1 MQSLTGFFGRHGRL
15 LIGVD
20 ISDTQVRVVSLSK
33 QAGRYRVEGY
43 CIGELA
49 DGAVEDGVIGD
60 VDTVAL
66 CLERLVER
74 MGLRTHGAALAIKSG
89 AAFTKHVMLDS
100 TLARREIEEL
110 MLVEAE
116 SSLPYA
122 LDEVYLDYAI
132 ADGVIAGAARRP
144 QKMLLVACKHDV
156 LDLRVRVAE
165 QARLQVEAV
174 DLESFAL
181 QRVLSRHSN
190 LESGGYSG
198 QQKAEQTG
206 LVALILLESKLSSVH
221 FFRKGEHKLS
231 RDWRRKKAGS
241 ASAFGSVS
249 ADVDACGLDDF
260 DACISGETRGKPS
273 EAGTERCK
281 AIANEIATQVC
292 LAIGQLPNDAVA
304 SAISQA
310 ILGGADAQEVG
321 LAEMIAESLLCQV
334 GLANPFLDMTLAEG
348 LDPFVID
355 QDAPLLMV
363 ACGLALRQPR

>member
-1 MQSLTGFFGRHGRL
+1 MQSLNGFFGRHRRL

-156 LDLRVRVAE
+156 LDPRVRVAE
-165 QARLQVEAV
+165 QARLRVEAV

-181 QRVLSRHSN
+181 QRVLLRHSN
-190 LESGGYSG
+190 LE
-198 QQKAEQTG
+198 
-206 LVALILLESKLSSVH
+206 
-221 FFRKGEHKLS
+221 
-231 RDWRRKKAGS
+231 
-241 ASAFGSVS
+241 
-249 ADVDACGLDDF
+249 
-260 DACISGETRGKPS
+260 
-273 EAGTERCK
+273 
-281 AIANEIATQVC
+281 
-292 LAIGQLPNDAVA
+292 
-304 SAISQA
+304 
-310 ILGGADAQEVG
+310 
-321 LAEMIAESLLCQV
+321 
-334 GLANPFLDMTLAEG
+334 
-348 LDPFVID
+348 
-355 QDAPLLMV
+355 
-363 ACGLALRQPR
+363 

>member
-1 MQSLTGFFGRHGRL
+1 MQSLTGFFGRHRRL

-144 QKMLLVACKHDV
+144 QNQVCVFLISRKRGG
-156 LDLRVRVAE
+156 LRVVRP
-165 QARLQVEAV
+165 QSLKRQYYRSRLP
-174 DLESFAL
+174 LKL
-181 QRVLSRHSN
+181 LRTGVL
-190 LESGGYSG
+190 
-198 QQKAEQTG
+198 
-206 LVALILLESKLSSVH
+206 I
-221 FFRKGEHKLS
+221 
-231 RDWRRKKAGS
+231 
-241 ASAFGSVS
+241 
-249 ADVDACGLDDF
+249 
-260 DACISGETRGKPS
+260 CISIFDKIRSRLERG
-273 EAGTERCK
+273 R
-281 AIANEIATQVC
+281 
-292 LAIGQLPNDAVA
+292 LPP
-304 SAISQA
+304 
-310 ILGGADAQEVG
+310 L
-321 LAEMIAESLLCQV
+321 
-334 GLANPFLDMTLAEG
+334 TL
-348 LDPFVID
+348 I
-355 QDAPLLMV
+355 
-363 ACGLALRQPR
+363 R

>member
-1 MQSLTGFFGRHGRL
+1 
-15 LIGVD
+15 VD

-156 LDLRVRVAE
+156 LDPRVRVAE

-231 RDWRRKKAGS
+231 WDWRRKKSGFRLCFRIG
-241 ASAFGSVS
+241 FG
-249 ADVDACGLDDF
+249 
-260 DACISGETRGKPS
+260 RR
-273 EAGTERCK
+273 RC
-281 AIANEIATQVC
+281 
-292 LAIGQLPNDAVA
+292 LWFRRFRRLY
-304 SAISQA
+304 
-310 ILGGADAQEVG
+310 
-321 LAEMIAESLLCQV
+321 
-334 GLANPFLDMTLAEG
+334 
-348 LDPFVID
+348 
-355 QDAPLLMV
+355 
-363 ACGLALRQPR
+363 

>member
-1 MQSLTGFFGRHGRL
+1 MQSLTGFFGRHRRL

-132 ADGVIAGAARRP
+132 ADGVEETA
-144 QKMLLVACKHDV
+144 M
-156 LDLRVRVAE
+156 
-165 QARLQVEAV
+165 
-174 DLESFAL
+174 S
-181 QRVLSRHSN
+181 
-190 LESGGYSG
+190 
-198 QQKAEQTG
+198 
-206 LVALILLESKLSSVH
+206 ESK
-221 FFRKGEHKLS
+221 
-231 RDWRRKKAGS
+231 
-241 ASAFGSVS
+241 
-249 ADVDACGLDDF
+249 
-260 DACISGETRGKPS
+260 T
-273 EAGTERCK
+273 
-281 AIANEIATQVC
+281 
-292 LAIGQLPNDAVA
+292 
-304 SAISQA
+304 
-310 ILGGADAQEVG
+310 
-321 LAEMIAESLLCQV
+321 
-334 GLANPFLDMTLAEG
+334 PFLGDIPYLGRLFKRTKRSSRRTE
-348 LDPFVID
+348 
-355 QDAPLLMV
+355 LLIFIT
-363 ACGLALRQPR
+363 PKIFEENFE